1 MPNLYLIISPEEY
14 LDYDTYDIAVVC
26 ANSEAEAKC
35 VHPDGDFIFNNGRFV
50 SKETGYVSRSSEFSG
65 WVHPNDLKVTFIG
78 VAAKGMQP
86 GTVVCASFNAG

>member
-14 LDYDTYDIAVVC
+14 LDYDTYDSAVVC
-26 ANSEAEAKC
+26 ANSEEEARC
-35 VHPDGDFIFNNGRFV
+35 IHPDGDYIFINERFV
-50 SKETGYVSRSSEFSG
+50 SKEGGHTAPFGYFSS
-65 WVHPNDLKVTFIG
+65 WIHPKDVQVTFIG

>member
-14 LDYDTYDIAVVC
+14 LDYDTYDSAVVC

-35 VHPDGDFIFNNGRFV
+35 IHPNGDYIFINERFV
-50 SKETGYVSRSSEFSG
+50 SKQSKYVEPSGHFCG
-65 WVHPNDLKVTFIG
+65 WVHPKDVQVTFVG

-86 GTVVCASFNAG
+86 GAVVCASFLAG